1 MLDLKKC
8 GKVLDVGCGIGLL
21 SLYLAIKGF
30 EMYGVNLIKE
40 KVDAAKRI
48 NQKLDLKVNFKCAS
62 ILDLPFDIKKSL
74 LVIL

>member
-1 MLDLKKC
+1 
-8 GKVLDVGCGIGLL
+8 
-21 SLYLAIKGF
+21 
-30 EMYGVNLIKE
+30 MYGVDLIKE

-48 NQKLDLKVNFKCAS
+48 NQKLNLKVNFKCAS